1 MSFPRPLEI
10 EDQSAIEMMRDNRNV
25 SYGSQC
31 HFNPIFRYLCK
42 GGDYDISNEKAF
54 LGPDY
59 TCDYW
64 GATHRHTQTH
74 NSFVKSPDYYYLQA
88 GPGPTAPCKTTGLSD
103 SHALTHSQVAIGNS
117 GCRTGNCVTNLLHV
131 SPLGDKNMMACVEI
145 LGSCLVTNL
154 FMFSEVGQK

>member
-1 MSFPRPLEI
+1 
-10 EDQSAIEMMRDNRNV
+10 MMRDNRNV

-74 NSFVKSPDYYYLQA
+74 NSFVKSPDSYYLQA

-103 SHALTHSQVAIGNS
+103 SIALTHS
-117 GCRTGNCVTNLLHV
+117 
-131 SPLGDKNMMACVEI
+131 LGGYWKFWLPDWKLCDKSFACVSS
-145 LGSCLVTNL
+145 GR
-154 FMFSEVGQK
+154 QKYDGLRGDTGIMSGNQPIYVF